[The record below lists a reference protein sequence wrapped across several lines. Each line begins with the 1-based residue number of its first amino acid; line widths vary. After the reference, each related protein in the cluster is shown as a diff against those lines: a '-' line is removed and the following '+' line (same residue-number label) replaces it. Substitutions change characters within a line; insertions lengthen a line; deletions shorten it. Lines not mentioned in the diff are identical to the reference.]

1 MSHEKKARI
10 CLPDDDNPVA
20 EDQDCYATGWG
31 HVQENGFPSD
41 ILQEVKVKRVSLARC
56 NSILSYEGTK
66 DETMTYAGYESGG
79 RDACQND
86 SGGSMVCRV
95 KGNFF
100 KHFKENYFCTCYQ
113 ISSQLLKKCL
123 IKSGANNCSVSKMF
137 EKIANLKIWGKF
149 WCFFFFVA
157 TCVYYWNFSWPK
169 TTNFFAIKSLSF
181 VTLES
186 SGG

>member
-1 MSHEKKARI
+1 MSHENKARI

-56 NSILSYEGTK
+56 SSILSYEGTK

-149 WCFFFFVA
+149 
-157 TCVYYWNFSWPK
+157 
-169 TTNFFAIKSLSF
+169 
-181 VTLES
+181 
-186 SGG
+186 